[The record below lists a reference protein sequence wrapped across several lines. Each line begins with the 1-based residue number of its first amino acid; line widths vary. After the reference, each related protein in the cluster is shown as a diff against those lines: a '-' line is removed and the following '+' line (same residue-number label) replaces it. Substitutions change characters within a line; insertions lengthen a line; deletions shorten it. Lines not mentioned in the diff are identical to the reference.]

1 MATPARRTR
10 PRNRG
15 PAFDLRRTT
24 LGFVLAAILLVCAGS
39 VARAVAGAVERH
51 PAAVVAVCLL
61 CAPVAVAV
69 LRGGRRFRAARA
81 ARRAVGAL
89 AEGAE
94 TALETLEATAPSPA
108 GHAPGHAPAHT
119 AEAAPERAEPWQA
132 VDHDAMAPEEFER
145 AIAALCE
152 RDGCRDVEVVG
163 GAGDLGADVL
173 ATAPDGRRVVVQCK
187 RYGETNKV
195 GSQDV
200 QRFGGTCWTV
210 HGAQVAA
217 VVTTSGFTAPA
228 VEYAERCGIVCVDR
242 AALAAWSDG
251 TGPPP
256 WAGPAAPRV

>member
-10 PRNRG
+10 PRGRG

-24 LGFVLAAILLVCAGS
+24 LAFVLAAILLVCAGLT
-39 VARAVAGAVERH
+39 VRALAAAAGRH

-61 CAPVAVAV
+61 CAPVALAV

-81 ARRAVGAL
+81 ARRTVGAL
-89 AEGAE
+89 TEGAE
-94 TALETLEATAPSPA
+94 TALETLEATAPPAAGHTAGHPA
-108 GHAPGHAPAHT
+108 GPAPGHAP
-119 AEAAPERAEPWQA
+119 PRPA
-132 VDHDAMAPEEFER
+132 VDYAALESEEFEQ
-145 AIAALCE
+145 AVAALCE

-163 GAGDLGADVL
+163 GAGDLGADVV
-173 ATAPDGRRVVVQCK
+173 ATAPDGRRVVIQCK

-228 VEYAERCGIVCVDR
+228 VEYARQCGILCVDR
-242 AALAAWSDG
+242 DALAAWSDG
-251 TGPPP
+251 TGPAP
-256 WAGPAAPRV
+256 WAGAAAPEP

>member
-10 PRNRG
+10 PRGRG

-24 LGFVLAAILLVCAGS
+24 LGFVLAAILLVCAGLA
-39 VARAVAGAVERH
+39 VRAVAGAAERH
-51 PAAVVAVCLL
+51 PVVVVAGCLL

-89 AEGAE
+89 TEGAE
-94 TALETLEATAPSPA
+94 TALETLEATAPPA
-108 GHAPGHAPAHT
+108 PDDIADT
-119 AEAAPERAEPWQA
+119 AASGDTAPERAAPWPA
-132 VDHDAMAPEEFER
+132 DHYDAMDAEEFER
-145 AIAALCE
+145 AVAALCE
-152 RDGCRDVEVVG
+152 RDGCRNVEVVG

-173 ATAPDGRRVVVQCK
+173 ATAPDGRRVVLQCK
-187 RYGETNKV
+187 RYGEANKV

-210 HGAQVAA
+210 HEAQVAA

-228 VEYAERCGIVCVDR
+228 VEYAEQCGILCVDR
-242 AALAAWSDG
+242 DALAAWSDG
-251 TGPPP
+251 TGPAP
-256 WAGPAAPRV
+256 WAGRVTPEV